1 METLV
6 KRLEDIKSQI
16 VQLKAEQLAIQKTQQ
31 QKDKEITRLRQLID
45 IQNSSIRQLESKLK
59 IKRIADEFSNGEA
72 QSETGSKRDLKFKI
86 NEMINEIDKVI
97 TLIHR

>member
-6 KRLEDIKSQI
+6 KRLEDIKAKI
-16 VQLKAEQLAIQKTQQ
+16 VQLKAEQSAHQKTQE

>member
-16 VQLKAEQLAIQKTQQ
+16 VRLKAEQAAFQKTQQ

-59 IKRIADEFSNGEA
+59 IKRIADEVSSGDE
-72 QSETGSKRDLKFKI
+72 QTETGSKRDLKFKI

>member
-6 KRLEDIKSQI
+6 KRLEDIKAKI
-16 VQLKAEQLAIQKTQQ
+16 VQLKAEQSAHQKTQE

-59 IKRIADEFSNGEA
+59 IKRIADEFSNGDEHA
-72 QSETGSKRDLKFKI
+72 DTGSKRDLKFKI